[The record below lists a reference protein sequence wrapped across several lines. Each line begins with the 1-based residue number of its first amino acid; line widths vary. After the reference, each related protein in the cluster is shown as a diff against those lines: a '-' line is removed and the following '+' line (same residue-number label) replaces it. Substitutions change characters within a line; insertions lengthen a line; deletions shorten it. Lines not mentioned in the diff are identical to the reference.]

1 MYSGIKRNIAEK
13 IEERETEEQS
23 GDINIQRGKQKK
35 RNIAGKREREK
46 NRGTKWRQWYTAGKR
61 G

>member
-1 MYSGIKRNIAEK
+1 MVYSGIKRNIAEK

-35 RNIAGKREREK
+35 RNIAGKRERK
-46 NRGTKWRQWYTAGKR
+46 GNRNKAETVVYSRK
-61 G
+61 